1 MKRYVPLLFLTLLT
15 IIFVGCEKDPEPI
28 EITGYQ
34 QYGEP
39 FSNVPVTEDIVMY
52 EVNLRAFSQ
61 DGNLAGV
68 HQKLDYL
75 VSLGVNVI
83 WLMPIQTNGGHLN
96 SPYCISN
103 FYEVDEEYGTLADL
117 RTFVE
122 EAHNRDMAVILDWV
136 ANHTSWDH
144 PWIDSTGWHT
154 TDAQGNI
161 IHPSGTNWT
170 DVADLNFENLDL
182 QHQMIDAMRYWVLEA
197 NVDGY
202 RCDAADYVPFDF
214 WQKAIDSLRS
224 IPNREIIMLAEGA
237 RTDHFDAGFD
247 MNFDWNFYNKGKDI
261 FNQGTPAIQWATLHQ
276 YTYGS
281 MIEGKHKLRFTSN
294 HDECAWHD
302 TPIGLYGGLDAS
314 IAAFAATLFYPGVPL
329 LYSGQELGYPTQL
342 PFFSNLPINWNYG
355 QSVLTQ
361 YQELMQV
368 YQAHDVCRNGEFVDY
383 SSTDAVCFKRHNN
396 QKSLWCIVNT
406 KNSSYHINVPNE
418 LQGVQSVELLS
429 GDLVSFSSTFTVLPF
444 GVYLFI
450 LP

>member
-1 MKRYVPLLFLTLLT
+1 MKSYGYILFLTILT
-15 IIFVGCEKDPEPI
+15 IFMNGCKKQSDCPDPK
-28 EITGYQ
+28 GYQ

-39 FSNVPVTEDIVMY
+39 FSNVPATEDMVMY

-61 DGNLAGV
+61 EGNLAGV

-83 WLMPIQTNGGHLN
+83 WLMPIQTNGGPLN

-103 FYEVDEEYGTLADL
+103 FYEVDEEYGTLEDL
-117 RTFVE
+117 RTFVA
-122 EAHNRDMAVILDWV
+122 EAHSRNMAVILDWV

-144 PWIDSTGWHT
+144 PWIDSTGWYT

-170 DVADLNFENLDL
+170 DVADLNFDNTAL
-182 QHQMIDAMRYWVLEA
+182 QEQMIDAMRYWVLEA

-214 WQKAIDSLRS
+214 WQKAIDSLRF

-237 RTDHFDAGFD
+237 RVDHFDAGFD
-247 MNFDWNFYNKGKDI
+247 MNFDWNFYNKGKEI
-261 FNQGTPAIQWATLHQ
+261 FNQGTPATHWATLHQ

-281 MIEGKHKLRFTSN
+281 IEEGKHKLRFTSN

-302 TPIGLYGGLDAS
+302 TPIGLYGSLDAS

-329 LYSGQELGYPTQL
+329 LYTGQEIGYPTQL
-342 PFFSNLPINWNYG
+342 PFFSNLPVDWNYG
-355 QSVLTQ
+355 QSTLSR
-361 YQELMQV
+361 YQQLMEV
-368 YQAHDVCRNGEFVDY
+368 YKTHDVCRNGVFEDF
-383 SSTDAVCFKRHNN
+383 SSTDAVLFKRVNN
-396 QKSLWCIVNT
+396 QETLWCIINT
-406 KNSSYHINVPNE
+406 KNNSYHINVPNE
-418 LQGVQSVELLS
+418 LQGVHLVEELTGQQIGFSNTLELLN
-429 GDLVSFSSTFTVLPF
+429 F
-444 GVYLFI
+444 GVYLFFI
-450 LP
+450 E